1 MTQAKN
7 GDEVTVH
14 YSAKLEDGTE
24 FDTTRDSD
32 PLRFKIGSENVI
44 PGFEESII
52 GMKIGDK
59 KNVTIQP
66 DNAYGQW
73 RKELILNIQKSD
85 FPENINPEVGKRL
98 QIRQRDGQPINV
110 VIADMKE
117 DTVILD
123 ANHPLAGKALVF
135 DIELIEIE

>member
-1 MTQAKN
+1 MTQAKS

-32 PLRFKIGSENVI
+32 PLKFKIGSENVI

-52 GMKIGDK
+52 SMKIGDK

-123 ANHPLAGKALVF
+123 ANHPLAGKTLVF
-135 DIELIEIE
+135 DIVLIEIE